1 MLDMDI
7 LEATLALARA
17 EGLHARH
24 LREPDLLQDPRC
36 LVGRP
41 VKELLELGVRA
52 KAATWLTNPDP
63 ALLAADRHWIED
75 EQVQVLRWGNPDYP
89 GRLAEIADPPA
100 VLFVRGAIEN
110 LLRPQLAVIG
120 SRHPTPAG
128 RRTAR
133 EFAGRLADAG
143 LVVTSGLALGIDAAA
158 HEGALARGRTIAVV
172 GTGLDSVYPPE
183 NRGLQ
188 DRILASGG
196 ALVSEFGRGAPPL
209 PDHFPRRNRIISAL
223 SLGVLVIE
231 AARRSGS
238 LITAR
243 LAGDQGRGV
252 YAVPGSIYSPQSHG
266 CHALIRQ
273 GAQLIENPDEILAD
287 IGIPHDIH
295 GLIDSRTTPVHPA
308 QEAPR
313 LDKGAEILLDALGFD
328 LVSVDELIARTGL
341 SSQILAPTLL
351 WLELSGVIALHS
363 GGRYQRVR

>member
-1 MLDMDI
+1 MDI

-17 EGLHARH
+17 EGLHARQ

-36 LVGRP
+36 LIGRP
-41 VKELLELGVRA
+41 VKELLELGIRPT
-52 KAATWLTNPDP
+52 AATWLSSPDA
-63 ALLAADRHWIED
+63 ALLTADRRWIED
-75 EQVQVLRWGNPDYP
+75 EQVQIVRWGSPEYP

-100 VLFVRGAIEN
+100 TLFVRGCLAT
-110 LLRPQLAVIG
+110 LLRPQIAVIG

-143 LVVTSGLALGIDAAA
+143 LVITSGLALGIDAAA
-158 HEGALARGRTIAVV
+158 HEGALARGHTLAVV

-183 NRGLQ
+183 NRALQ

-196 ALVSEFGRGAPPL
+196 AVISEFERGAPPL
-209 PDHFPRRNRIISAL
+209 PAHFPRRNRIISAL

-273 GAQLIENPDEILAD
+273 GAQLVEIPDEILAD
-287 IGIPHDIH
+287 IGFFIEKQEVK
-295 GLIDSRTTPVHPA
+295 GTQTTPGHPV

-328 LVSVDELIARTGL
+328 LVGVDELIARTGL